1 MRGVSSQK
9 IVRNE
14 GFIDA
19 IGMRGV
25 DSSFLI
31 WLRMQSEESE
41 FDLNQIIKFPY
52 LQKSRH
58 ARIEQ
63 SGFENLLTE
72 VGTLSVRDA

>member
-1 MRGVSSQK
+1 MK
-9 IVRNE
+9 
-14 GFIDA
+14 
-19 IGMRGV
+19 
-25 DSSFLI
+25 
-31 WLRMQSEESE
+31 SEEIE

-52 LQKSRH
+52 LQKSRY